1 MGHLMSAGREEL
13 HRILKA
19 VIHDLELDG
28 YAREQ
33 IASAMAA
40 RGIQILFGEAPM
52 DALQALDMARRVVLE
67 QDEELLQ

>member
-1 MGHLMSAGREEL
+1 MTAREDL

-19 VIHDLELDG
+19 VIHDLEIDG

-40 RGIQILFGEAPM
+40 LGIQILFGGPM

>member
-1 MGHLMSAGREEL
+1 MNAREEL

-40 RGIQILFGEAPM
+40 RGIQILFGGPM

>member
-1 MGHLMSAGREEL
+1 MSASREEL

-19 VIHDLELDG
+19 VIHDLEIDG

-33 IASAMAA
+33 IASAMAV
-40 RGIQILFGEAPM
+40 RGIQILFGGPM

-67 QDEELLQ
+67 QDDELLQ

>member
-1 MGHLMSAGREEL
+1 MSAAREEL
-13 HRILKA
+13 HRILSA
-19 VIHDLELDG
+19 VIHDLERDG

-52 DALQALDMARRVVLE
+52 NALQALDMARRVVLE

>member
-1 MGHLMSAGREEL
+1 MSAGREEL

-19 VIHDLELDG
+19 VIHDLEIDG

-40 RGIQILFGEAPM
+40 QGIQILFGAPGRPR
-52 DALQALDMARRVVLE
+52 AG
-67 QDEELLQ
+67 

>member
-1 MGHLMSAGREEL
+1 MSAGREEL

-19 VIHDLELDG
+19 VIHDLEIDG

-40 RGIQILFGEAPM
+40 RGIQILFGVPM

>member
-1 MGHLMSAGREEL
+1 MSAGREEL

-40 RGIQILFGEAPM
+40 RGIQILFGAPM